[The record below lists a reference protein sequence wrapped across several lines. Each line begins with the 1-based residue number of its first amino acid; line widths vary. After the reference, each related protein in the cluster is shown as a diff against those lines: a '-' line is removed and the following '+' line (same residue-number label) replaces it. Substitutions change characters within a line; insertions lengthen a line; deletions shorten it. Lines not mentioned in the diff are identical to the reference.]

1 MFKAIRK
8 ILSHDCGPYWQ
19 FVKYGAIGVGA
30 TVIQTVVFYI
40 LASTCLPCLKADD
53 WAVKLLSLPSAA
65 VADSVRAWRF
75 VIATA
80 LAFVAANIPCWILNR
95 LFVFR
100 AGRYFW
106 LLELLFFMAVSG
118 VAMALATGVSAMM
131 INWFGMMT
139 TLAVFVEV
147 FVSFVFN
154 FFIRK
159 FVIFKG

>member
-8 ILSHDCGPYWQ
+8 ILSHDCGPFWQ
-19 FVKYGAIGVGA
+19 LVKYGAIGVGA

-106 LLELLFFMAVSG
+106 LLELLFFMAVSRFSTLPLPRLMKSG
-118 VAMALATGVSAMM
+118 KNSLQSRVGVSMLTAIMDISWASSGNRM
-131 INWFGMMT
+131 
-139 TLAVFVEV
+139 L
-147 FVSFVFN
+147 
-154 FFIRK
+154 
-159 FVIFKG
+159 

>member
-1 MFKAIRK
+1 MFKAVRK
-8 ILSHDCGPYWQ
+8 ILSHDCGPFWQ

-40 LASTCLPCLKADD
+40 LASTCLLCLNEDD
-53 WAVKLLSLPSAA
+53 WAVRLLSLPSAH

-75 VIATA
+75 SVATA
-80 LAFVAANIPCWILNR
+80 MAFVAANIPCWILNR

-100 AGRYFW
+100 AGRFAWYF
-106 LLELLFFMAVSG
+106 ELLFFMSVSG
-118 VAMALATGVSAMM
+118 VAVALATGVSAMM

-139 TLAVFVEV
+139 TLAVLVEV

-159 FVIFKG
+159 FIIFKG

>member
-8 ILSHDCGPYWQ
+8 ILSHDCGPFWQ
-19 FVKYGAIGVGA
+19 LVKYGAIGVGA
-30 TVIQTVVFYI
+30 TVIHTVVFYI

-139 TLAVFVEV
+139 TLAVIVEV

-159 FVIFKG
+159 FVIFNG

>member
-1 MFKAIRK
+1 
-8 ILSHDCGPYWQ
+8 
-19 FVKYGAIGVGA
+19 
-30 TVIQTVVFYI
+30 
-40 LASTCLPCLKADD
+40 
-53 WAVKLLSLPSAA
+53 
-65 VADSVRAWRF
+65 
-75 VIATA
+75 
-80 LAFVAANIPCWILNR
+80 
-95 LFVFR
+95 
-100 AGRYFW
+100 
-106 LLELLFFMAVSG
+106 MAVSG

>member
-8 ILSHDCGPYWQ
+8 ILSHDCGPFWQ
-19 FVKYGAIGVGA
+19 LVKYGAIGVGA

-53 WAVKLLSLPSAA
+53 WAVRLLSLPSAA

-118 VAMALATGVSAMM
+118 VALAGLATYGV
-131 INWFGMMT
+131 I
-139 TLAVFVEV
+139 ER
-147 FVSFVFN
+147 
-154 FFIRK
+154 RK
-159 FVIFKG
+159 EKREGVR

>member
-8 ILSHDCGPYWQ
+8 ILSHDCGPFWQ

-80 LAFVAANIPCWILNR
+80 LAFVAASAFAATAIAAPVRAVPFRNSLR
-95 LFVFR
+95 LCPDTPGARSPR
-100 AGRYFW
+100 ASRD
-106 LLELLFFMAVSG
+106 LS
-118 VAMALATGVSAMM
+118 
-131 INWFGMMT
+131 I
-139 TLAVFVEV
+139 
-147 FVSFVFN
+147 
-154 FFIRK
+154 
-159 FVIFKG
+159 